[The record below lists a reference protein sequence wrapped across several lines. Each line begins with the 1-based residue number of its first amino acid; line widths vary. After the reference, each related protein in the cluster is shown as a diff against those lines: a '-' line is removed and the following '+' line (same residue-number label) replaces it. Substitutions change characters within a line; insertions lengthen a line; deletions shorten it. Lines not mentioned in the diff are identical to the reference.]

1 MYAHDVFS
9 HLILLFTFSVPLGT
23 FLRAL
28 DYREMP
34 LNSHSFRWIC
44 HPLPCLISDLL
55 QKPSC
60 SLIPPH
66 GVLLMLHYLVYF
78 KEHSVFH
85 HYFQDRHPQIPNNTS
100 FPLTIMS
107 SVMLPFT
114 IISVNLS
121 YLLKALTPASL
132 LPTLSQILLLSLVIS
147 MSIKTLGSQVLNFLL
162 SSNLQLIVTSTIHSN
177 GGIFPHSAVALKS

>member
-1 MYAHDVFS
+1 
-9 HLILLFTFSVPLGT
+9 
-23 FLRAL
+23 
-28 DYREMP
+28 
-34 LNSHSFRWIC
+34 
-44 HPLPCLISDLL
+44 
-55 QKPSC
+55 
-60 SLIPPH
+60 
-66 GVLLMLHYLVYF
+66 MLHYLVYVR
-78 KEHSVFH
+78 EHSVFH
-85 HYFQDRHPQIPNNTS
+85 HCFQDRHPQIPNNTS